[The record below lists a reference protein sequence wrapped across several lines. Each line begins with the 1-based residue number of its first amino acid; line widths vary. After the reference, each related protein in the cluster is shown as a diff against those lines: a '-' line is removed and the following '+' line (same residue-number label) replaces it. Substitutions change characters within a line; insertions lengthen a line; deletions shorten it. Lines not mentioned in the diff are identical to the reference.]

1 VRLGLLS
8 LVVVA
13 LAACGSPDPD
23 RVPGPETL
31 EGQAPT
37 LVDPVEVTIDGFEPA
52 ELSVDTNQA
61 FELTNGGDEPV
72 RVIGRLEGDQ
82 RYDTG
87 SMAPGET
94 TVIAFSEEGR
104 FRFSVQGEPDAGT
117 LAVGVE
123 LHPDDDPA

>member
-1 VRLGLLS
+1 MRLGLLS

-13 LAACGSPDPD
+13 LVACGSPEPD

-37 LVDPVEVTIDGFEPA
+37 LVDPVEVTIEGFDPA

-61 FELTNGGDEPV
+61 FELTNSGGEPL
-72 RVIGRLEGDQ
+72 RVVGRLEGEQ

-87 SMAPGET
+87 EMAPDET

-104 FRFSVQGEPDAGT
+104 YRFSVEGEPDAGT
-117 LAVGVE
+117 LAVAVE
-123 LHPDDDPA
+123 LHPDDEPG